1 METESKILLIRLK
14 IISIKKIKILFNYK
28 IVEFKLEYEPS

>member
-14 IISIKKIKILFNYK
+14 IISIKKNKKFVQLQNN
-28 IVEFKLEYEPS
+28 